1 MLMDELTDEDAL
13 PDPNFLYL
21 LRSLGSR
28 LLEHW
33 VLWMNHRHHK
43 KHLCTQKWHC
53 VIQPFLD
60 EIRTATLPLWCNYS
74 GNVPKKH
81 HTVADLLAKPF
92 SYFALVLLPA
102 WPVSKIVM
110 HENMPPRLDLYISKV
125 QYEGCWCPRY
135 ARTYF
140 LCKCMATKILFS
152 KIYCFRL
159 FLICSIAELYTCIKF
174 FFPKA
179 FTILYRGFWVCLHY
193 RPEHFLKTAIC
204 FNCLPANQQIYFCNI

>member
-1 MLMDELTDEDAL
+1 
-13 PDPNFLYL
+13 
-21 LRSLGSR
+21 
-28 LLEHW
+28 
-33 VLWMNHRHHK
+33 
-43 KHLCTQKWHC
+43 
-53 VIQPFLD
+53 
-60 EIRTATLPLWCNYS
+60 LWCNYS

-140 LCKCMATKILFS
+140 LCKCMATKIFFLNLLFS
-152 KIYCFRL
+152 SFPSLLYRGALYIMHKIFFSQKPSPAFCIGGFECASIIDLNTFWRQQYVLIVFQQINRFIFATFKFELLYITFWHFFRL
-159 FLICSIAELYTCIKF
+159 FQLFELFYFHEVEKISKS
-174 FFPKA
+174 
-179 FTILYRGFWVCLHY
+179 
-193 RPEHFLKTAIC
+193 LKN
-204 FNCLPANQQIYFCNI
+204 FR